1 MDHDKVTLEINDHVG
16 VLTLNDPDSLNAF
29 GEKMKAGFAAAIAEV
44 ESGTSGIRALILTGA
59 GRAFS
64 SGANL
69 NDPDAPPR
77 DREAEARGDTQTS
90 LEAFYNPMFL
100 RLRELPIPMVA
111 AVNGLAAGIGMSFA
125 LSADM
130 VVMAR
135 SAYFLQAFARIG
147 LVPDGGSTYI
157 LPRLIGMR
165 RALELTMLA
174 EKLPAETALE
184 WGLINR
190 VVDDGQALQQA
201 HGLARRLADGP
212 MSLGLIRQMHWQS
225 LENDYPAQLALE
237 SKMQTRAGLTEDH
250 AEGVAAFREKRQATF
265 SGR

>member
-1 MDHDKVTLEINDHVG
+1 MDHDKVTLEINNHVG

-29 GEKMKAGFAAAIAEV
+29 GEKMKAGFAAAIGQV
-44 ESGTSGIRALILTGA
+44 ESDSSAIRALILTGA

-77 DREAEARGDTQTS
+77 DREAEAKGEARTS

-100 RLRELPIPMVA
+100 RLRELRVPIVA

-125 LSADM
+125 LSAD
-130 VVMAR
+130 VVIMAR

-165 RALELTMLA
+165 RALELTLLA
-174 EKLPAETALE
+174 EKLPAHTALE

-190 VVDDGQALQQA
+190 VVDDEQVLEQAEEF
-201 HGLARRLADGP
+201 ARRLADGP

-225 LENDYPAQLALE
+225 LENDYATQLALE
-237 SKMQTRAGLTEDH
+237 SSMQTRAGLSQDH
-250 AEGVAAFREKRQATF
+250 AEGLAAFRDKRQAEF

>member
-1 MDHDKVTLEINDHVG
+1 MDHEKVTLEIKDRVG
-16 VLTLNDPDSLNAF
+16 VLTLNDPGSLNAF
-29 GEKMKAGFAAAIAEV
+29 GEKMKADFTAAFSAV
-44 ESGTSGIRALILTGA
+44 ESGINGVRALVITGA

-77 DREAEARGDTQTS
+77 DRAAEARGEAQTS
-90 LEAFYNPMFL
+90 LEAFFNPMFL
-100 RLRELPIPMVA
+100 RMRALPIPIVA

-125 LSADM
+125 LSADI

-174 EKLPAETALE
+174 EKLPAQTALD

-190 VVDDGQALQQA
+190 VVDDEAVLNEALI
-201 HGLARRLADGP
+201 LATRLADGP

-225 LENDYPAQLALE
+225 LENDYPTQLALE
-237 SKMQTRAGLTEDH
+237 SSMQAQAGLTEDH
-250 AEGVAAFREKRQATF
+250 AEGVAAFRDKRVAAF